1 MKAWIRILLVL
12 LALAM
17 VLGAFVSCNLTETE
31 TSWDEYE
38 TDEEDYDLDFPDVE
52 KNDYDMEFSMYMM
65 SVNNFPE
72 FYVLEES
79 NGSPMDESVYAR
91 QEKIKRYLGVDMVL
105 KTDSN
110 TNKATYIDIL
120 KNAVTNRDGTLEL
133 LLTHYNIGLPELISD
148 GYLMDFSEME
158 GIDLDAEYW
167 DYEFMN
173 SVELKGHNYLGF
185 GDANILFAYLVSFN
199 KNMMDQYAGAE
210 VFGGKDVYQMVRDYE
225 WTLDKMISIA
235 NLVYQDLNGD
245 GKKDQGDKFG
255 YAAAAWE
262 PYMSFIH
269 ASGMNIME
277 QDLASGAYKVAL
289 NSDKYYARLDSL
301 IGDLKALSESECAY
315 VDYRVKVTHA
325 EDVLQLTSNRVLMS
339 IYDTIHLPEYLNYNI
354 EFGVLPLPM
363 YDSAQKEYRALQY
376 GGLMCVPLYVKNEAM
391 VGETLEMY
399 HYYSSSVTI
408 TFYEKILGRQ
418 VADAPDDTE
427 MLNIIRAGAC
437 TDVGFTYQ
445 NTTTIASTTDW
456 NTLGGCMVRLT
467 NPATTDGGLASWFA
481 KHVQAQQNGFDN
493 FYKKLK

>member
-1 MKAWIRILLVL
+1 MRVFKRVLLLL
-12 LALAM
+12 LALALI
-17 VLGAFVSCNLTETE
+17 LGALVSCNTQNEEET
-31 TSWDEYE
+31 WDDYYE
-38 TDEEDYDLDFPDVE
+38 DEDDYDIDFPDVE
-52 KNDYDMEFSMYMM
+52 KADYDMEFSMYMM
-65 SVNNFPE
+65 SINNFPE
-72 FYVLEES
+72 FYVLDES
-79 NGSPMDESVYAR
+79 NGSPMDEAVYAR

-110 TNKATYIDIL
+110 TNKGTYIDVL
-120 KNAVTNRDGTLEL
+120 KKAVTNRDGTLEL

-148 GYLMDFSEME
+148 NYLMDFSDMD
-158 GIDLDAEYW
+158 GVDLEADYW
-167 DYEFMN
+167 DYDFMS

-199 KNMMDQYAGAE
+199 KNMMDQYSGAD

-235 NLVYQDLNGD
+235 NLVSQDLNGD

-289 NSDKYYARLDSL
+289 NSDKYYARLDNL
-301 IGDLKALSESECAY
+301 IADLKALSASECAY
-315 VDYRVKVTHA
+315 VDYRVKVVHA

-363 YDSAQKEYRALQY
+363 YDGTEKEYRALQY
-376 GGLMCVPLYVKNEAM
+376 GGLMCVPRYVKDAKM

-399 HYYSSSVTI
+399 HYYSSSVTV

-445 NTTTIASTTDW
+445 NTTTVASTTDW

-493 FYKKLK
+493 FYKKVK